1 MSLITQMRLRK
12 MFFVLFAMCAP
23 FWLAGQR
30 TITGTVTD
38 GDTGEGLIGANILVV
53 GGLSLGTVTDFD
65 GNYTLEVPDEFN
77 TLRFSYTGYATIDV
91 ELGTSDILDISLSA
105 GQVLEEVTVIGYGT
119 VVREDVTGSIETVD
133 EEAFNKGAI
142 TSPQQLLAG
151 KVAGVSI
158 VSDGSPGGGSKIRI
172 RGESSLTASNDPLIV
187 IDGMPIDNGGISGSR
202 NALNMVNPNDIESIT
217 VLKDASASAIY
228 GNRAAGGVI
237 IITTKEGKVGEKL
250 KVAYSGNISWGIP
263 VNEVPVLSTEG
274 YKAAIADQFAEDH
287 PAHDLLGAS
296 STNWQDEIYRTAFG
310 NDNNLS
316 LSGGVWDIPF
326 RISGGYTTQ
335 EGILK
340 TDKFSRLTGTL
351 ALTPGFF
358 DNTLQVNVFLKAA
371 NTRNNFANRGAI
383 GNAVSFDPTQSI
395 YDPGNEYGGYT
406 TWTIANGN
414 PQLVAPTNP
423 VALLDLTNDHSTV
436 NRYITNAALD
446 YRLKFF
452 PDLRANLNLGYD
464 YAKGEGSTV
473 VPTYASWAFDE
484 INGGGVNNMYDQTK
498 KNSLLEFYLN
508 YKKQFGRHSVDLMA
522 GYSWQHFE
530 IGNNFHNTDANGT
543 PAETTVGSDPAE
555 YFLLSYYGRLNY
567 NLDGKYLLTATL
579 RRDGTSRFSPDNRWG
594 YFPAI
599 ALAAK
604 VVDRANTFVKVRAG
618 WGVTGQQDIGDFYAY
633 LARYQSSFDNA
644 RYQFGNEFI
653 TTLRPNGYDSN
664 IKWEETSTIN
674 LGVDFSFYNERLGGA
689 IEIYQRDTK
698 DLLNT
703 IPVPAGTNLT
713 NFITTNVG
721 DMENRGVELTLTGT
735 PWLTEKNSWDLS
747 FNVAYNKSKITKLT
761 AVDDPEYK
769 GILVGGIA
777 GGVGSTIQIHSVGY
791 APNSFFVF
799 EQLYDEDGN
808 ILEGE
813 FADRNEDGVVNEDDK
828 YRFEKPAAD
837 VILGFSSGLTIGKFN
852 FTFAGRSN
860 IGNFVYNN
868 VETDA
873 GYLKRLYNSGG
884 SLWNVNQSAIT
895 NNVQEQGN
903 LTFSDHFVTKA
914 TFFRMDHITVGYDLG
929 DIIGESFR
937 VHATVQNPFVVTSY
951 GGLDPETFGGI
962 DNNVYPR
969 STTVSFGINLEF

>member
-1 MSLITQMRLRK
+1 
-12 MFFVLFAMCAP
+12 MFFILFAMCAP
-23 FWLAGQR
+23 LWLVGQR
-30 TITGTVTD
+30 TISGTITD
-38 GDTGEGLIGANILVV
+38 ADTGEGLIGANIVIV
-53 GGLSLGTVTDFD
+53 GGPSLGTVTDFD
-65 GNYTLEVPDEFN
+65 GNYSLEVPEEY
-77 TLRFSYTGYATIDV
+77 TILRISYTGYGTIEA
-91 ELGTSDILDISLSA
+91 ELGTSDVLDVSLSA
-105 GQVLEEVTVIGYGT
+105 GQILEEVTVIGYGT
-119 VVREDVTGSIETVD
+119 VTREDVTGSIATVD
-133 EEAFNKGAI
+133 EEAFNQGAI

-158 VSDGSPGGGSKIRI
+158 VTDGSPGGGSKIRI

-228 GNRAAGGVI
+228 GNRASGGVI
-237 IITTKEGKVGEKL
+237 IITTKEGKVGDKL
-250 KVAYSGNISWGIP
+250 KVAYSGNVSWGIP
-263 VNEVPVLSTEG
+263 VNETNVLNAEEYRKLIG
-274 YKAAIADQFAEDH
+274 EFYEEDH
-287 PAHDLLGAS
+287 PAHDLVGDA
-296 STNWQDEIYRTAFG
+296 STNWQDEVYRTAFG

-383 GNAVSFDPTQSI
+383 GNAVNFDPTQSVF
-395 YDPGNEYGGYT
+395 DQGNEYGGYT
-406 TWTIANGN
+406 TWTIPNGN

-423 VALLDLTNDHSTV
+423 VALLNLTDDHSTV
-436 NRYITNAALD
+436 NRYITNASLD
-446 YRLKFF
+446 YRLKFL
-452 PDLRANLNLGYD
+452 PELRANLNLGYD
-464 YAKGEGSTV
+464 YAKGEGTSM
-473 VPTYASWAFDE
+473 VPTYASWTFDE
-484 INGGGVNNMYDQTK
+484 LNGGGTNNMYDQTK

-508 YKKQFGRHSVDLMA
+508 YKKRFGRHNLDVMA

-530 IGNNFHNTDANGT
+530 VGNNFLNTDAAGT
-543 PAETTVGSDPAE
+543 PSETTEGSDPAE
-555 YFLLSYYGRLNY
+555 YYLLSYYGRVNY
-567 NLDGKYLLTATL
+567 SLDNKYLLTATL

-594 YFPAI
+594 FFPAI

-604 VVDRANTFVKVRAG
+604 VYDSGSTFLKVRAG

-644 RYQFGNEFI
+644 RYQFGNEFF

-664 IKWEETSTIN
+664 IKWEETSTVNIG
-674 LGVDFSFYNERLGGA
+674 LDFSFYNERLGGA
-689 IEIYQRDTK
+689 IELYQRNTK

-721 DMENRGVELTLTGT
+721 DMENNGIELTLTGT
-735 PWLTEKNSWDLS
+735 PWRTEKNSWDLS
-747 FNVAYNKSKITKLT
+747 FNIAYNKSKITKLT
-761 AVDDPEYK
+761 AVPDTAYI
-769 GILVGGIA
+769 GIKVGGIS
-777 GGVGSTIQIHSVGY
+777 GGVGSTIQIHSVGFD
-791 APNSFFVF
+791 PSSFYVF
-799 EQLYDEDGN
+799 EQLYDEDGG
-808 ILEGE
+808 ILEGQ
-813 FADRNEDGVVNEDDK
+813 FADRNDDGLVNEDDK

-837 VILGFSSGLTIGKFN
+837 YLIGFASTLNLGKFS
-852 FTFAGRSN
+852 FTFAGRAN
-860 IGNFVYNN
+860 IGNYVYNN
-868 VETDA
+868 VQTDA
-873 GYLKRLYNSGG
+873 GYLKRTYVSSG
-884 SLWNVNQSAIT
+884 SLWNVHESAVLL
-895 NNVQEQGN
+895 NVQDQST
-903 LTFSDHFVTKA
+903 LTFSDHFVQKA
-914 TFFRMDHITVGYDLG
+914 SFFRMDHITVGYDLG

-937 VHATVQNPFVVTSY
+937 VHATVQNPFVITGY
-951 GGLDPETFGGI
+951 EGLDPETFGGI